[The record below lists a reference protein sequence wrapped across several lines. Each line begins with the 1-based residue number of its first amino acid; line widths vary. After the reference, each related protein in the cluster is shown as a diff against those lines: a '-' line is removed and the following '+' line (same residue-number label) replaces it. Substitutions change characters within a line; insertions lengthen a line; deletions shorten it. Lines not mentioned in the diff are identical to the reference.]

1 MYSAITNLRDRL
13 DRTGVWL
20 SGLCALH
27 CVVSVVLVSVL
38 GLGGQFLLDPAI
50 HEFGLIAALVVGT
63 ISLGYGVMRHGRMG
77 PLAIGATGLLL
88 MALAIG
94 THHGI
99 EEAALTIA
107 GVALVA
113 IAHIRN
119 LHPSA

>member
-1 MYSAITNLRDRL
+1 MRSALTNFRDRL

-27 CVVSVVLVSVL
+27 CVISVVLVSAL
-38 GLGGQFLLDPAI
+38 GLGGQFLLNPAI
-50 HEFGLIAALVVGT
+50 HEFGLVLALAVGA

-77 PLAIGATGLLL
+77 PLVIGAAGLLL

-94 THHGI
+94 TRHGV

-113 IAHIRN
+113 LAHIRN
-119 LHPSA
+119 LHPTA